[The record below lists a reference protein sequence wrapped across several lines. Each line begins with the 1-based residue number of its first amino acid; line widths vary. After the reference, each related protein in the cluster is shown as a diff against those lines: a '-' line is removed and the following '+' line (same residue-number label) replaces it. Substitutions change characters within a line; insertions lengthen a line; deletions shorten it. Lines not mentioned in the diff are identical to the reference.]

1 MKVIQERHK
10 SKKFGEEDLPVVS
23 DEESDNQLSGTE
35 KYLEEKKQKVL
46 AQSKL
51 RQKIQADRALRAQ
64 RRLEAKT

>member
-10 SKKFGEEDLPVVS
+10 SKKFAEEELPVVS

-51 RQKIQADRALRAQ
+51 RQKIQEDRALRAQ

>member
-10 SKKFGEEDLPVVS
+10 SKKFAEEELPVVS